1 MIETENNDILSG
13 EIIAEDKKDF
23 ALRPQTLDDFQGQK
37 ALKDNLRIFLKAAKA
52 RGESLD

>member
-23 ALRPQTLDDFQGQK
+23 ALRPQTLDAAF
-37 ALKDNLRIFLKAAKA
+37 FLFYK
-52 RGESLD
+52 RDLNFFSHTSPPSV